1 MGGGIMSDQSK
12 KKILIIDDAEVN
24 QLLLSRILGDY
35 ELLNAYNGGEAFE
48 RLQENKGSLDLI
60 ILDLVLPDTNGLE
73 ILKFI
78 KGDDELKEIPVIVMS
93 AQVQMEQTSMEMGAV
108 EFWKKPFW
116 NAQEVQ
122 NRVAKVLG

>member
-1 MGGGIMSDQSK
+1 MSDQSK

-48 RLQENKGSLDLI
+48 RLQENKGGLDLI

-73 ILKFI
+73 VLKFI

>member
-1 MGGGIMSDQSK
+1 MSDQSK

-73 ILKFI
+73 VLKFI

>member
-1 MGGGIMSDQSK
+1 MSDQSK

-73 ILKFI
+73 VLKFI

-93 AQVQMEQTSMEMGAV
+93 AQVQLEQTSMEMGAV

>member
-1 MGGGIMSDQSK
+1 MSDQSK

-35 ELLNAYNGGEAFE
+35 ELLNAYNGEEAFE

>member
-1 MGGGIMSDQSK
+1 MSDQSK

-122 NRVAKVLG
+122 SRVAKVLG

>member
-1 MGGGIMSDQSK
+1 MSDQSK

-122 NRVAKVLG
+122 NRVAKVLGQ

>member
-1 MGGGIMSDQSK
+1 MSDQSK

>member
-1 MGGGIMSDQSK
+1 MSDQSK

-73 ILKFI
+73 ILKFV

>member
-1 MGGGIMSDQSK
+1 MGDQSK

-24 QLLLSRILGDY
+24 QLLLSRILADY
-35 ELLNAYNGGEAFE
+35 ELLNAHNGEQAFE
-48 RLQENKGSLDLI
+48 CLRENGESLDLI
-60 ILDLVLPDTNGLE
+60 ILDLVLPDMSGLE
-73 ILKFI
+73 LLQFM
-78 KGDDELKEIPVIVMS
+78 KGDDQLKEIPVIVMS
-93 AQVQMEQTSMEMGAV
+93 AQAQMEQTTLEMGAV

>member
-1 MGGGIMSDQSK
+1 MSDQSK

-73 ILKFI
+73 VLKFI
-78 KGDDELKEIPVIVMS
+78 KDDDELKEIPVIVMS

>member
-1 MGGGIMSDQSK
+1 MSDQSK

-73 ILKFI
+73 VLKFI
-78 KGDDELKEIPVIVMS
+78 KDDDELKEIPVIVMS

-122 NRVAKVLG
+122 NRVAKVLGQ

>member
-1 MGGGIMSDQSK
+1 MGDQSK

-24 QLLLSRILGDY
+24 QLLLSRILADY
-35 ELLNAYNGGEAFE
+35 ELLNAHDGGRAIEL
-48 RLQENKGSLDLI
+48 LQENGESLDLV
-60 ILDLVLPDTNGLE
+60 ILDLVLPDKSRLE
-73 ILKFI
+73 LLQFMKA
-78 KGDDELKEIPVIVMS
+78 DEQLKEIPVIVMS
-93 AQVQMEQTSMEMGAV
+93 AQAQMEQTTMEMGAV